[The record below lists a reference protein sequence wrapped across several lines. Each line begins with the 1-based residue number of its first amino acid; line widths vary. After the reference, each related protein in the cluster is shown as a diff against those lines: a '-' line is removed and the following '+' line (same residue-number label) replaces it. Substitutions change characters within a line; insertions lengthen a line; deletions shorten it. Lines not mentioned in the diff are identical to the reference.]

1 MRRADRLFQ
10 IIQILRRARLPV
22 TAARLADELE
32 VSKRTVYRDMA
43 DLAGQR
49 VPIEGEAGSGYRLSE
64 YYDFP
69 PLMLTPD
76 ELEALLLGVELVQ
89 RLPDATLAN
98 NAKDVLS
105 KISSVIPGRLQ
116 SVLNPASVVL
126 KPEDPVTNK
135 TDTRKIRA
143 AIRDG
148 KKLLIGYRSADGT
161 ISKRV
166 IWPIVLGYDQ
176 SHCLLISWC
185 EKRESFRHFRTDRLV
200 ETLLLNEDI
209 NSDRKALRLRW
220 EAWRKEELSQF
231 RELNLSERFK
241 Q

>member
-10 IIQILRRARLPV
+10 IIQILRRTKLPV

-32 VSKRTVYRDMA
+32 VSKRTVYRDLA

-49 VPIEGEAGSGYRLSE
+49 VPVEGEAGSGYRLSE

-69 PLMLTPD
+69 PLMFTPD
-76 ELEALLLGVELVQ
+76 ELDALLLGVELVQ

-105 KISSVIPGRLQ
+105 KISSVVPSRLQ
-116 SVLNPASVVL
+116 SVLNPSAVLL
-126 KPEDPVTNK
+126 KPEEPVTNNI
-135 TDTRKIRA
+135 DTRQIRA

-148 KKLLIGYRSADGT
+148 KKLLIEYRSADGT

-166 IWPIVLGYDQ
+166 IWPIVLGYNQ
-176 SHCLLISWC
+176 THCLLISWC
-185 EKRESFRHFRTDRLV
+185 EKRESFRHFRTDRLLDI
-200 ETLLLNEDI
+200 LLLNEHI
-209 NSDRKALRLRW
+209 NSDREALRSRW
-220 EAWRKEELSQF
+220 EEWRERELSRF
-231 RELNLSERFK
+231 RGGNYQED
-241 Q
+241 

>member
-10 IIQILRRARLPV
+10 IIQILRRTKLPV

-32 VSKRTVYRDMA
+32 VSKRTVYRDLA

-49 VPIEGEAGSGYRLSE
+49 VPVEGEPGSGYRLSE
-64 YYDFP
+64 YFDFP

-76 ELEALLLGVELVQ
+76 ELDALLLGVELVQ

-105 KISSVIPGRLQ
+105 KISSVIPSRLQ
-116 SVLNPASVVL
+116 NALNPSAVLL
-126 KPEDPVTNK
+126 KPEEPVTNK
-135 TDTRKIRA
+135 IDTRQIRT

-148 KKLLIGYRSADGT
+148 KKLLIEYRSADGT

-166 IWPIVLGYDQ
+166 IWPIVLGYNQ
-176 SHCLLISWC
+176 THCLLISWC
-185 EKRESFRHFRTDRLV
+185 EKRESFRHFRTDRLLNV
-200 ETLLLNEDI
+200 LYLNEHI
-209 NSDRKALRLRW
+209 NSDRESLRLRW
-220 EAWRKEELSQF
+220 EEWREHELS
-231 RELNLSERFK
+231 RLSGVKLE
-241 Q
+241 

>member
-10 IIQILRRARLPV
+10 IIQILRRTKLPV

-32 VSKRTVYRDMA
+32 VSKRTVYRDLA

-49 VPIEGEAGSGYRLSE
+49 VPVEGEAGSGYSLSE

-69 PLMLTPD
+69 PLMFTPD
-76 ELEALLLGVELVQ
+76 ELDALLLGVELVQ

-105 KISSVIPGRLQ
+105 KISSVVPSRLQ
-116 SVLNPASVVL
+116 SVLNPSAVLL
-126 KPEDPVTNK
+126 KPEEPVTNNI
-135 TDTRKIRA
+135 DTRQIRA

-148 KKLLIGYRSADGT
+148 KKLLIEYRSADGT

-166 IWPIVLGYDQ
+166 IWPIVLGYNQ
-176 SHCLLISWC
+176 THCLLISWC
-185 EKRESFRHFRTDRLV
+185 EKRESFRHFRTDRLLDI
-200 ETLLLNEDI
+200 LLLNEHI
-209 NSDRKALRLRW
+209 NSDREALRSRW
-220 EAWRKEELSQF
+220 EEWRERELSRF
-231 RELNLSERFK
+231 RGGNYQED
-241 Q
+241 